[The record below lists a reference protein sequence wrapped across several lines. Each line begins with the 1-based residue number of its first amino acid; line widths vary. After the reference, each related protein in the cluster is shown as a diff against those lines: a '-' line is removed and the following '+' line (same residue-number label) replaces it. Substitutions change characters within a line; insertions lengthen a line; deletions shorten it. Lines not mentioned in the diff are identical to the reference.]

1 MVGVADHTL
10 FLFNPAS
17 YKLAARS
24 CDLGT
29 VVNLY
34 CDGQQ
39 LFVVCEGERA
49 VRVVDFMDVG
59 TCVCELVKQNL
70 FEQAV
75 LVRTRCVGGCGIYP
89 FSNYALLDINNS
101 YNNYGSKF

>member
-24 CDLGT
+24 CDLGMI
-29 VVNLY
+29 VNLY

-39 LFVVCEGERA
+39 LFSVCEGGRV

-59 TCVCELVKQNL
+59 TCVCELVKQGL
-70 FEQAV
+70 SQQAI
-75 LVRTRCVGGCGIYP
+75 LVRRSWNFYCTCSRV
-89 FSNYALLDINNS
+89 LDNDMLT
-101 YNNYGSKF
+101 

>member
-24 CDLGT
+24 CDLGNIM
-29 VVNLY
+29 NLY

-39 LFVVCEGERA
+39 LFVVCDGGRV
-49 VRVVDFMDVG
+49 VRVVDFLDVG
-59 TCVCELVKQNL
+59 TCVCELVKQKL
-70 FEQAV
+70 LEQAV
-75 LVRTRCVGGCGIYP
+75 LVRGVFYCEEREVL
-89 FSNYALLDINNS
+89 A
-101 YNNYGSKF
+101 

>member
-29 VVNLY
+29 IQDMF
-34 CDGQQ
+34 CDGHQ
-39 LFVVCEGERA
+39 LFVVCESGRT
-49 VRVVDFMDVG
+49 VKVVDFMDLG
-59 TCVCELVKQNL
+59 TCVCELVKQSL
-70 FEQAV
+70 FDQAV
-75 LVRTRCVGGCGIYP
+75 LVRNRGGGGG
-89 FSNYALLDINNS
+89 DKERERERER
-101 YNNYGSKF
+101 GK